1 MARFDAAPASA
12 RCRLDLARLVREAA
26 GDARAVEPV
35 RRITVYAG
43 EGPAW
48 VEGDGAQ
55 LAMVISNLFANVRVH
70 AGAAAEVTVTIE
82 QHDRRHVLEVADTGP
97 GVPADALAHL
107 FDRFYRAAPGTQ
119 RGHGALGEQR
129 HRTMA

>member
-26 GDARAVEPV
+26 RDAR
-35 RRITVYAG
+35 
-43 EGPAW
+43 
-48 VEGDGAQ
+48 
-55 LAMVISNLFANVRVH
+55 
-70 AGAAAEVTVTIE
+70 AAAEVTVTIE

-119 RGHGALGEQR
+119 RRHGALGEQR

>member
-1 MARFDAAPASA
+1 
-12 RCRLDLARLVREAA
+12 
-26 GDARAVEPV
+26 
-35 RRITVYAG
+35 
-43 EGPAW
+43 
-48 VEGDGAQ
+48 
-55 LAMVISNLFANVRVH
+55 MVISNVFTNVRVH

-129 HRTMA
+129 HRTMASCRRAARSCGARHGRVAELVQP